1 MTPPRLAIAFAV
13 LLVAGMAIA
22 AIGTSTTLDAV
33 GLAMGGV
40 ACVGLVSTAF
50 WAVGRSEDRQRERD
64 RRPGG

>member
-1 MTPPRLAIAFAV
+1 LAIAFAV
-13 LLVAGMAIA
+13 LLVAGMVIA
-22 AIGTSTTLDAV
+22 AIGTSTTLDAT

>member
-1 MTPPRLAIAFAV
+1 MTPPRLAIAFALV
-13 LLVAGMAIA
+13 LVAGMVIA
-22 AIGTSTTLDAV
+22 AIGTSTTLDAA

-64 RRPGG
+64 RGPGG